1 MKNYL
6 RKNKRF
12 VSRVMALV
20 LLVACSPVALA
31 QITIGVTV
39 EADNPGGNLMVR
51 STPGG
56 ASIGAVPHGT
66 RGTVTA
72 GPLQASYEGVSYTWW
87 RVNWSSNGLH
97 GWSIQPGLK
106 VVTSS
111 PSVETRPATSV
122 QTNSAYLNGR
132 ILSNGGSTILERRFD
147 WGTSSNGSGWTNWTN
162 QVSAS
167 GDSFSFHLTNL
178 QPGTT
183 YYFRAWARNSAGW
196 SQGYILSFR
205 TNSVSHTVRT
215 PNAPSGPSS
224 GNIGQTLTYTTSGA
238 SCSLGHSVQYLFVW
252 NDGVTSTSG
261 GSSHSRTFSSPG
273 SYWVMAMACCSVD
286 TAVTSALS
294 AEKSVVITAQSCG
307 VRRGDRVQVIN
318 ATGGGLNGARVRS
331 CASLSCNMIGSAF
344 NGDTGTVIDGP
355 VSADGYTWWRIDWDD
370 PSVATGWMVE
380 WYAGDCL
387 LAPASPPAPAYLE
400 AQSGQTDR
408 VSIGWSDNVRGHLG
422 YKIQRKIG
430 ASGTWQLLKTTGPS
444 VHEYDDFN
452 VVAGNTYFY
461 RVCAYNNAGDSPF
474 TNETWG
480 ALLLGSYTVTTS
492 SSPAAGG
499 TTTGGGTY
507 PAGTRITVSATP
519 NSGYSFDRWSE
530 YGIDLPSDRS
540 FELNVNSDNAFVAH
554 FRTTSTNPKI
564 DRVRPNPAPGSWAPV
579 RMTISGS
586 GFQPGA
592 TVTWRDETHNE
603 PYPRRSPAS
612 PTTPTEILIDPVFGP
627 YDATWSA
634 QVINPDGGKSERQ
647 TFAVQVQ
654 AGGTGAL
661 RGYIEPSGARQA
673 GARWRRAGTSTWRA
687 SGEEEAGIRPGT
699 YNVEFSNIS
708 GWHTPTVREVRV
720 AANLMAT
727 ATGTYQPHEP
737 AGEPRF
743 EFSHISSPQMPGKP
757 FRVTIDAV
765 DSNGQ
770 RLTWFSGPIA
780 LSTTGGSDLNRTSV
794 TATQGRWTGDVVLNS
809 ESAEVKLHARS
820 SGMYGT
826 SNAFRVGLGSFVPG
840 TLIGK
845 ILHRDELLE
854 IDGQVVIRHNNV
866 VVKREPVQGGYIGEH
881 FIDHYLGILLEP
893 GCYTIV
899 FEHDRYFMAE
909 PVPITIRSGL
919 PSTVKLPVERKVTDA
934 IVLLVPGM
942 MGSTT
947 QNPKWSS
954 PFLPK
959 ANTHPIEN
967 LSLQEARILW
977 FGDNSHMWV
986 TLKRSL
992 RAEGYFEVIDV
1003 PYDWRLPVE
1012 KAAELYFVSKLQ
1024 NAMNAFRQ
1032 EYGQGKKVKIHVV
1045 AHSMGGL
1052 VVRSYIQGLTKY
1064 PYENEI
1070 DKLALVGSPAGGSA
1084 IPYYIWDGGEPTRAD
1099 KIQGGDL
1106 YEKIIYQQMDVLE
1119 ILFCGILLQ
1128 NWRLAL
1134 VTDVHRREFVRNYVP
1149 SLGQLMSMEPFLLQN
1164 KDHLYHPD
1172 RTQKPMSTTYTLG
1185 TDPNR
1190 PALFTKGSD
1199 SRAQAGDRVR
1209 TKIFASEGIDTLRTI
1224 SVGKSQPKAKVY
1236 RHGVPTGATSTAKG
1250 DKTVTLEST
1259 QWGIDSYAD
1268 VSICYSSSDDSN
1280 HTGLMN
1286 HFATDITTFLL
1297 PEGAKLAPVPMVK
1310 EDAPEVIF
1318 AIGFYESAQP
1328 YLVGPDGRAIGVNPD
1343 TGEFHEDL
1351 PGAEI
1356 GIGSQ
1361 NSDIVIESPPDGVY
1375 NVYVRLTPG
1384 QLVRADIE
1392 YRSESA
1398 FEEQTFRLLGGE
1410 DPAHFKVIIDSAADP
1425 VIRVESLVAPPQD
1438 LMSERH
1444 NDATRL
1450 TWTAAKDSNAAE
1462 YRIYGQQ
1469 LGHAWFE
1476 LLGVTTENFFEPAH
1490 SWSQPEGDDRWRYVV
1505 ISADADG
1512 TEGLVHE
1519 AETNWQ
1525 NIVALFDADVK
1536 QGPAPLTVSFTDLS
1550 TGSIDAWHWDLNGDD
1565 EPDTFVKNP
1574 QWTYEEP
1581 GWYSIS
1587 LTVSGPQGTHV
1598 KHEVQY
1604 IQVEPAGPWGTFSA
1618 NVEPIEAAYDGAQ
1631 WSIDNGDTWHSAGE
1645 IIMLP
1650 AGEYTV
1656 IFRDANG
1663 WPTAQ
1668 TQRVVLENGDEITV
1682 TGLYEEPAETGSLK
1696 VDIKPQ
1702 AAVDAGAQWRIDYG
1716 HWKASGATVSNLS
1729 AGEHT
1734 VSFRSLEGWS
1744 APDDLSVIVSA
1755 NKTTT
1760 ATGTYTIEGAV
1771 ATPKFAPSPGKYSSA
1786 QSVAITCATP
1796 GATIRYTVD
1805 GSTPTESSTVYS
1817 SPVSITSTK
1826 TLKAKAW
1833 KSGMTASGVQSG
1845 DYIIGDALE
1854 LVAVSVSAPPGS
1866 QVDVPILLQTNG
1878 KHPSAI
1884 TMRVDFDS
1892 TLLELLDVV
1901 AGPSASIV
1909 GKEVMFNDVPSG
1921 TVGIIVSGGTTVM
1934 ADGDLLLLRFRVAAN
1949 AALGETAYIAWS
1961 ELSAAD
1967 PQAKGIDVAFHDGA
1981 VTVGTGSLTGSLK
1994 VTIEPLGA
2002 RNAGAQWRRTGTSM
2016 WRNSGSTE
2024 TNVPQGAQTVEF
2036 KSVSGWNK
2044 PANMTAVITPGQT
2057 ATLSGKYGDYASSG
2071 SLRVIIEPLGARNAR
2086 AQWRRTGTSAWFDS
2100 GSTERNVAAGTHT
2113 VEFKVIPGWNAPNRI
2128 TVNVPAGGTGAGSG
2142 TYTTKTS
2149 SPGGCNLSSKALQPF
2164 AETPVYEPALPSA
2177 TDANGLRGCATMAP
2191 LAIRLR
2197 SNETI
2202 DTATI
2207 WGMVT
2212 WGEAESA
2219 DITWLPLDEADGW
2232 AVYQPETP
2240 WADGEVITFTAGAY
2254 TISGAEI
2261 GTFTYEFLASD
2272 TILDETTAVIGSDA
2286 TAQQPE
2292 FVGNAYEVVPGT
2304 VYFEPLTIQL
2314 PVPEGLD
2321 ASTLEPAYLFNEGG
2335 ESRWVAGAR
2344 VLGWIEPDSVC
2355 VMHDADGV
2363 FIEFQAR
2370 HGGIV
2375 QLRRCATD
2383 TSSAEPSNAGINGDL
2398 LLFFALSAFLLYRTR
2413 RVSFRR
2419 LL

>member
-1 MKNYL
+1 MKDYL

-20 LLVACSPVALA
+20 LLVVCSPVALA

-56 ASIGAVPHGT
+56 ASSGAVPHGT

-72 GPLQASYEGVSYTWW
+72 GPLQASYQGVSYIWW
-87 RVNWSSNGLH
+87 RVNWPSSGLH

-106 VVTSS
+106 VVTS
-111 PSVETRPATSV
+111 
-122 QTNSAYLNGR
+122 
-132 ILSNGGSTILERRFD
+132 
-147 WGTSSNGSGWTNWTN
+147 
-162 QVSAS
+162 
-167 GDSFSFHLTNL
+167 
-178 QPGTT
+178 
-183 YYFRAWARNSAGW
+183 
-196 SQGYILSFR
+196 
-205 TNSVSHTVRT
+205 HTVRT

-224 GNIGQTLTYTTSGA
+224 GDIGQTLTYTTSG
-238 SCSLGHSVQYLFVW
+238 STCSLGHSVSYRFIW
-252 NDGVTSTSG
+252 SDGQNSNWG
-261 GSSHSRTFSSPG
+261 GSSHSRTFSTPG
-273 SYWVMAMACCSVD
+273 SYSVRAMARCSVD
-286 TAVTSALS
+286 SQVTSSLS
-294 AEKSVVITAQSCG
+294 AQKSVVITARSCG
-307 VRRGDRVQVIN
+307 VRRGDRVRVIN

-355 VSADGYTWWRIDWDD
+355 VSADGYIWWRIDWDD

-387 LAPASPPAPAYLE
+387 LAPTSPPPPPPAPPPAPDCLE
-400 AQSGQTDR
+400 AQGKTDR
-408 VSIGWSDNVRGHLG
+408 VSIGWCDNVRGHLG

-430 ASGTWQLLKTTGPS
+430 SSGTWQLLKTTGPS

-480 ALLLGSYTVTTS
+480 ALRLGSYTVTTS

-499 TTTGGGTY
+499 TTTGRGTY
-507 PAGTRITVSATP
+507 QAGTQITVSATP
-519 NSGYSFDRWSE
+519 NPGYSFDRWSE
-530 YGIDLPSDRS
+530 NGIDLPFGRS
-540 FELNVNSDNAFVAH
+540 FNLTVNSDSAFIAH
-554 FRTTSTNPKI
+554 FRSTSTNPKI
-564 DRVRPNPAPGSWAPV
+564 NRVRPNPAPGSWAPV

-603 PYPRRSPAS
+603 SYPGRSPAS
-612 PTTPTEILIDPVFGP
+612 LTSTQILIDPVFGP

-654 AGGTGAL
+654 AGETGAL

-687 SGEEEAGIRPGT
+687 NGEEEAGIKPGT
-699 YNVEFSNIS
+699 YNVEFSNVS
-708 GWHTPTVREVRV
+708 GWHTPAAREVRV
-720 AANLMAT
+720 ASNLMAT

-743 EFSHISSPQMPGKP
+743 EFSHISSPQMPGEP
-757 FRVTIDAV
+757 FRITIDAV
-765 DSNGQ
+765 DSYGQ

-809 ESAEVKLHARS
+809 ASAEVQLHARS

-826 SNAFRVGLGSFVPG
+826 SNAFRVGSMALSLGTIEGTFKYRDQKHKLSGTVRLRHDNGIVRGEHVNKKNKFSAKNLVPG
-840 TLIGK
+840 
-845 ILHRDELLE
+845 R
-854 IDGQVVIRHNNV
+854 
-866 VVKREPVQGGYIGEH
+866 
-881 FIDHYLGILLEP
+881 
-893 GCYTIV
+893 YTIE
-899 FEHDRYFMAE
+899 FESNDESCFLVRS
-909 PVPITIRSGL
+909 PQITLREKETLALDLVVNRVTSGN
-919 PSTVKLPVERKVTDA
+919 V
-934 IVLLVPGM
+934 VLLVPGL

-947 QNPKWSS
+947 GTPKKEE

-959 ANTHPIEN
+959 AQPTAGQQDAHLIEGS
-967 LSLQEARILW
+967 LFLQEARKRSI
-977 FGDNSHMWV
+977 GVNSHMWQK
-986 TLKRSL
+986 LKKDLGKQSNV
-992 RAEGYFEVIDV
+992 EIVDV
-1003 PYDWRLPVE
+1003 PYDWRLPVQE
-1012 KAAELYFVSKLQ
+1012 AAELYLVPVLRSIRK
-1024 NAMNAFRQ
+1024 NCKSV
-1032 EYGQGKKVKIHVV
+1032 KKVHVV

-1052 VVRSYIQGLTKY
+1052 VVRSYIQGLAKY

-1070 DKLALVGSPAGGSA
+1070 DKLALVGSPAGGAA
-1084 IPYYIWDGGEPTRAD
+1084 IPYYIWDGGDPETAD
-1099 KIQGGDL
+1099 KIQGSTL
-1106 YEKIIYQQMDVLE
+1106 YEKTIDQQMEVYGKKE
-1119 ILFCGILLQ
+1119 ENGATPETI
-1128 NWRLAL
+1128 RK
-1134 VTDVHRREFVRNYVP
+1134 FVWDNCL
-1149 SLGQLMSMEPFLLQN
+1149 SLGQLMSMVEFLN
-1164 KDHLYHPD
+1164 YNREGHYHPG
-1172 RTQKPMSTTYTLG
+1172 RTQDPMKTTYELG

-1190 PALFTKGSD
+1190 SALFTKGRD
-1199 SRAQAGDRVR
+1199 SQAQAGGRVR
-1209 TKIFASEGIDTLRTI
+1209 TRIFASKGIDTLRTI
-1224 SVGKSQPKAKVY
+1224 SVGESTPGATVY
-1236 RHGVPTGATSTAKG
+1236 PHGVPTGATSTAKG

-1310 EDAPEVIF
+1310 EDAPEAIF

-1398 FEEQTFRLLGGE
+1398 FEEQPFRLLGGE
-1410 DPAHFKVIIDSAADP
+1410 DPVHFKVIIDSAADP

-1444 NDATRL
+1444 NDGTRL

-1469 LGHAWFE
+1469 FGHAWFE

-1490 SWSQPEGDDRWRYVV
+1490 SWSQPDGDDRWRYVV

-1512 TEGLVHE
+1512 TEGLVYE

-1656 IFRDANG
+1656 IFRDADG

-1682 TGLYEEPAETGSLK
+1682 TGLYEEPAKTGSLK

-1716 HWKASGATVSNLS
+1716 HWQASGATVSNLS

-1734 VSFRSLEGWS
+1734 VSFRPLKGWS
-1744 APDDLSVIVSA
+1744 APDDLSVTVSA

-1771 ATPKFAPSPGKYSSA
+1771 ATPEFSPSPGTYTSA

-1796 GATIRYTVD
+1796 GATIRYTMD
-1805 GSTPTESSTVYS
+1805 GSTPTESSTAYS

-1833 KSGMTASGVQSG
+1833 KSGMTASSVQTG
-1845 DYIIGDALE
+1845 FYIIGDALE
-1854 LVAVSVSAPPGS
+1854 LVAASVSASPGS
-1866 QVDVPILLQTNG
+1866 QVDMPILLQTNG
-1878 KHPSAI
+1878 KHPSTIA
-1884 TMRVDFDS
+1884 MRVDFDS

-1909 GKEVMFNDVPSG
+1909 GKEVMFNELPSG

-1949 AALGETAYIAWS
+1949 ATLGETANITGS

-1994 VTIEPLGA
+1994 VTLEPLGA

-2024 TNVPQGAQTVEF
+2024 TNVPQGAQTIEF

-2057 ATLSGKYGDYASSG
+2057 TTLSGKYGDYASTG

-2128 TVNVPAGGTGAGSG
+2128 TVSVPAGGTGAGSG

-2177 TDANGLRGCATMAP
+2177 TDENGLRGCATMAS

-2292 FVGNAYEVVPGT
+2292 FVGSAYEVVPGT

-2355 VMHDADGV
+2355 VMHDADGI

-2398 LLFFALSAFLLYRTR
+2398 LLFFALSTFLLYRTR

>member
-1 MKNYL
+1 
-6 RKNKRF
+6 
-12 VSRVMALV
+12 
-20 LLVACSPVALA
+20 
-31 QITIGVTV
+31 
-39 EADNPGGNLMVR
+39 
-51 STPGG
+51 
-56 ASIGAVPHGT
+56 
-66 RGTVTA
+66 
-72 GPLQASYEGVSYTWW
+72 
-87 RVNWSSNGLH
+87 
-97 GWSIQPGLK
+97 
-106 VVTSS
+106 
-111 PSVETRPATSV
+111 
-122 QTNSAYLNGR
+122 
-132 ILSNGGSTILERRFD
+132 
-147 WGTSSNGSGWTNWTN
+147 
-162 QVSAS
+162 
-167 GDSFSFHLTNL
+167 
-178 QPGTT
+178 
-183 YYFRAWARNSAGW
+183 
-196 SQGYILSFR
+196 
-205 TNSVSHTVRT
+205 
-215 PNAPSGPSS
+215 
-224 GNIGQTLTYTTSGA
+224 
-238 SCSLGHSVQYLFVW
+238 
-252 NDGVTSTSG
+252 
-261 GSSHSRTFSSPG
+261 
-273 SYWVMAMACCSVD
+273 
-286 TAVTSALS
+286 
-294 AEKSVVITAQSCG
+294 
-307 VRRGDRVQVIN
+307 
-318 ATGGGLNGARVRS
+318 LNGARVRS

-387 LAPASPPAPAYLE
+387 LAPTSPPPPPPAPPPAPDCLE
-400 AQSGQTDR
+400 AQGKTDR
-408 VSIGWSDNVRGHLG
+408 VSIGWCDNVRGHLG

-430 ASGTWQLLKTTGPS
+430 SSGTWQLLKTTGPS

-480 ALLLGSYTVTTS
+480 ALRLGSYTVTTS

-499 TTTGGGTY
+499 TTTGRGTY
-507 PAGTRITVSATP
+507 QAGTQITVSATP
-519 NSGYSFDRWSE
+519 NPGYSFDRWSE
-530 YGIDLPSDRS
+530 NGIDLPFGRS
-540 FELNVNSDNAFVAH
+540 FNLTVNSDSAFIAH
-554 FRTTSTNPKI
+554 FRSTSTNPKI
-564 DRVRPNPAPGSWAPV
+564 NRVRPNPAPGSWAPV

-603 PYPRRSPAS
+603 PYPGRSPAS

-654 AGGTGAL
+654 AGETGAL

-687 SGEEEAGIRPGT
+687 SGEEEAGIKPGT

-770 RLTWFSGPIA
+770 RLTWFSGRIA
-780 LSTTGGSDLNRTSV
+780 LDTTGGSDLNRTSV

-809 ESAEVKLHARS
+809 ESREVQLHARS
-820 SGMYGT
+820 SDMYGT
-826 SNAFRVGLGSFVPG
+826 SNAFRVGQGILFPG
-840 TLIGK
+840 TLIGLIK
-845 ILHRDELLE
+845 HRDDLQV
-854 IDGQVVIRHNNV
+854 IASGDVVIRRDNV
-866 VVKREPVQGGYIGEH
+866 EVKRVSVLGGH
-881 FIDHYLGILLEP
+881 FSAMLEP
-893 GCYTIV
+893 GCYTV
-899 FEHDRYFMAE
+899 DFEHDNYFMVE
-909 PVPITIRSGL
+909 PTPITIRSL
-919 PSTVKLPVERKVTDA
+919 CASTINLAVEKKAPA

-947 QNPKWSS
+947 QNPKISS

-959 ANTHPIEN
+959 ANTHPVEN
-967 LSLQEARILW
+967 LSLQQARGLW
-977 FGDNSHMWV
+977 ALLSPFSYSNMWT
-986 TLKRSL
+986 TLQKAL
-992 RAEGYFEVIDV
+992 GAQDEFEVIDV

-1012 KAAELYFVSKLQ
+1012 EAAELYFVSKLQ
-1024 NAMNAFRQ
+1024 NAMDAFRE
-1032 EYGQGKKVKIHVV
+1032 EYGQDEKVKVHVV

-1052 VVRSYIQGLTKY
+1052 VVRSYIQGLTRY

-1070 DKLALVGSPAGGSA
+1070 DKLVLVGSPAGGSA
-1084 IPYYIWDGGEPTRAD
+1084 IPYYIWDGGNPEAAD
-1099 KIQGGDL
+1099 NVQGSSL
-1106 YEKIIYQQMDVLE
+1106 YNSTIEAQMDVHKE
-1119 ILFCGILLQ
+1119 DMERIWDGKYR
-1128 NWRLAL
+1128 NA
-1134 VTDVHRREFVRNYVP
+1134 TDVIIQKFVQDFCP
-1149 SLGQLMSMEPFLLQN
+1149 SLGQLMYMERFLN
-1164 KDHLYHPD
+1164 YNGKVHYHPD
-1172 RTQKPMSTTYTLG
+1172 RAQGPMSTTYTLG

-1209 TKIFASEGIDTLRTI
+1209 TWVFASNSEETLLDI
-1224 SVGKSQPKAKVY
+1224 YVAGPQPGSKIY
-1236 RHGVPTGATSTAKG
+1236 PHGTPTGDRINIDG
-1250 DKTVTLEST
+1250 DKTVTTLST
-1259 QWGIDSYAD
+1259 RWGINQYVEDFSPKRKG
-1268 VSICYSSSDDSN
+1268 S
-1280 HTGLMN
+1280 HTDLMN
-1286 HFATDITTFLL
+1286 IYASEITQCLL
-1297 PEGAKLAPVPMVK
+1297 PEGAKLAPVPIVK

-1328 YLVGPDGRAIGVNPD
+1328 YLVGPDGRAIGLNPD

-1384 QLVRADIE
+1384 QLVRAGIE

-1410 DPAHFKVIIDSAADP
+1410 DPVHFKVIIDSAADP

-1656 IFRDANG
+1656 IFRDADG

-1668 TQRVVLENGDEITV
+1668 TQRVVLENGDKITV

-1702 AAVDAGAQWRIDYG
+1702 AAVDAGAQWRVDYG
-1716 HWKASGATVSNLS
+1716 HWQASGATVSNLS

-1734 VSFRSLEGWS
+1734 VSFRPLEGWS
-1744 APDDLSVIVSA
+1744 APDDMSVIVSA
-1755 NKTTT
+1755 DKTTT

-1949 AALGETAYIAWS
+1949 AALGETAYIAGA

-2057 ATLSGKYGDYASSG
+2057 TTLSGKYGDYASSG

-2100 GSTERNVAAGTHT
+2100 GSTERNVTAGTHT
-2113 VEFKVIPGWNAPNRI
+2113 VEFKIIPGWNAPNRI

-2164 AETPVYEPALPSA
+2164 AETPVYEPALPSV
-2177 TDANGLRGCATMAP
+2177 TDANGLRGCATLAP

-2335 ESRWVAGAR
+2335 ESRWVAGTR

-2355 VMHDADGV
+2355 VMHDTDGV

-2383 TSSAEPSNAGINGDL
+2383 TSSAELSNAGINGDL